1 MPTIDSKYKISI
13 TKKKFLK
20 KVQDMKNNTKYSG
33 GYSALSDIIKWFWE
47 IIEEFDD
54 KLRASFLV
62 FVSG

>member
-1 MPTIDSKYKISI
+1 
-13 TKKKFLK
+13 
-20 KVQDMKNNTKYSG
+20 MKNNTKYSG